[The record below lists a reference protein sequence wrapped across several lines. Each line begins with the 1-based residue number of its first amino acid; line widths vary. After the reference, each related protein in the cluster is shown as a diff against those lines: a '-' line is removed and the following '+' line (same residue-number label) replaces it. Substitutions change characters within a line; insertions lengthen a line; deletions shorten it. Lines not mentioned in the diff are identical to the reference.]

1 MQIYIS
7 YPNWQANITDLLI
20 LYLYITI
27 DILIVR
33 NIKDAEKQKV
43 KRDNHWY
50 ISSLFF

>member
-7 YPNWQANITDLLI
+7 YPNRQANITDLL

-33 NIKDAEKQKV
+33 NIKDAEKQKI
-43 KRDNHWY
+43 KRDNH
-50 ISSLFF
+50 